1 MSISETQAKILV
13 PFLKHTIECL
23 KLMADLR
30 AKPGRPFR
38 DDPDTFWLSDYA
50 VVVKT
55 SGIIEGT
62 IVMHFYLETA
72 LAIGNR
78 VYNKLVNKMHEA
90 LDVDDQVIEALVEFA
105 NTVVG
110 RAMRDLESTH
120 LAIIFEPPFFMSDML
135 IADNITEGA
144 QQILTAPIKLE
155 DGKIFYFNYLIKE
168 VRED

>member
-1 MSISETQAKILV
+1 MSISETQAKILL

-23 KLMADLR
+23 QSMADLR
-30 AKPGRPFR
+30 AKPGRPYT

-55 SGIIEGT
+55 SGVIEGT
-62 IVMHFYLETA
+62 IVIHFYLETA

-78 VYNKLVNKMHEA
+78 VYNKMIGKMHEA
-90 LDVDDQVIEALVEFA
+90 LDVDDQVTQALVEFG

-110 RAMRDLESTH
+110 RAMRDLENSD

-135 IADNITEGA
+135 VADNITAGVQE
-144 QQILTAPIKLE
+144 ILTAPIKLE
-155 DGKIFYFNYLIKE
+155 DGNIFYFNYLINE
-168 VRED
+168 VREV